1 MKSKAIWL
9 CCLMVAAAFSALAQ
23 VTPTEPATL
32 NLTLGEQRVKFA
44 PTRSFQEMRLEVVN
58 SVSETVFTHTTTEAV
73 FDWNLRASNNEA
85 LTPGLYRYALTLKFS
100 EDLSR
105 QHTGYFIVEKGQ
117 DQIWLTA
124 SDGAEVS
131 GTTLNAARSG
141 GRSIAGSTTAEDT
154 SVKRDVSGR
163 ELVDEKGNS
172 LADKQKNA
180 RSEKASL
187 LGTAG
192 QIAKFAANGTTLID
206 SVVTESA
213 AGKIGIGT
221 TTPDYKLDVEH
232 GGGTGIRVKS
242 TASFSVVDI
251 DAFSGDAALRFM
263 KNGTSQWN
271 FRNDPSTDNLQI
283 FELGG
288 GGSRM
293 VVQNTTGN
301 LGIGTTSPNA
311 KLAVLANT
319 ATPPSA
325 PGIMGYFANAN
336 ESNTFLTA
344 DAYGNS
350 VVHSDFLFRRARG
363 TMAAPLA
370 VQTDDIVG
378 QIQMRGYGATGF
390 ATTARAGI
398 RLTAAE
404 NWSDTAQGAYLAFMT
419 NPNGSANI
427 NVERMRLTDAGNLG
441 LGTTA
446 PTDLLSVNGTASKP
460 GGGSWAVFS
469 DERLKDIKGRYTTG
483 WQALRKL
490 QPIRFEYKADNALG
504 LKNLGETI
512 GFSAQ
517 AVAEAIPE
525 AVSMTPQ
532 GYLQLNQ
539 DPILWTMLNAVKEQ
553 QAQIR
558 RLLKNNRRLLQRVTQ
573 LERNGRK
580 Q

>member
-1 MKSKAIWL
+1 MFATFRRLIVLAGWL
-9 CCLMVAAAFSALAQ
+9 TVSIVTGAYGQTPAA
-23 VTPTEPATL
+23 PEL

-44 PTRSFQEMRLEVVN
+44 PTRSFQEMRLDVVN
-58 SVSETVFTHTTTEAV
+58 SVGEVVFTHTTTEAE
-73 FDWNLRASNNEA
+73 FDWNLRASNNES

-105 QHTGYFIVEKGQ
+105 QHTGHFIVEKGQ

-124 SDGAEVS
+124 NEGTEVS

-141 GRSIAGSTTAEDT
+141 GRSIAGVAAADDK
-154 SVKRDVSGR
+154 SVKRDVTGR
-163 ELVDEKGNS
+163 ETIDEKGNK
-172 LADKQKNA
+172 LTDKQKNA

-192 QIAKFAANGTTLID
+192 RIAKFQTTGSSTVID

-213 AGKIGIGT
+213 TGNIGIGT

-242 TASFSVVDI
+242 TSSFSVVDI
-251 DAFSGDAALRFM
+251 DAFSGDAALRFARAGV
-263 KNGTSQWN
+263 NQWN
-271 FRNDPSTDNLQI
+271 IRNDPSTDNLQI

-293 VVQNTTGN
+293 VIQNTTGN
-301 LGIGTTSPNA
+301 LGLGTDAPSSILDMVRPGATDVLIRMANSTRAWSMGVNGPSDFWRVRDNTAGAARLVISNTGLVGIGTT
-311 KLAVLANT
+311 T
-319 ATPPSA
+319 
-325 PGIMGYFANAN
+325 
-336 ESNTFLTA
+336 
-344 DAYGNS
+344 
-350 VVHSDFLFRRARG
+350 
-363 TMAAPLA
+363 
-370 VQTDDIVG
+370 
-378 QIQMRGYGATGF
+378 
-390 ATTARAGI
+390 
-398 RLTAAE
+398 
-404 NWSDTAQGAYLAFMT
+404 
-419 NPNGSANI
+419 
-427 NVERMRLTDAGNLG
+427 
-441 LGTTA
+441 

-517 AVAEAIPE
+517 AVAEVIPE
-525 AVSMTPQ
+525 AVSQTPQ

-553 QAQIR
+553 QAMIQ
-558 RLLKNNRRLLQRVTQ
+558 RLLKNNRRLSQRVAQ
-573 LERNGRK
+573 LERQGRK